1 VLVEEGL
8 VGFLFYGTMM
18 LAAFASVHRLRNPDR
33 RFARVLSLT
42 LAVAMLPLTWEDS
55 KAGWFI
61 MAALVGLSC
70 APPEPIR
77 QAAALRLR
85 RTADAFARSPA
96 AVRRPTAAPSA
107 SIVEG
112 GPAV

>member
-1 VLVEEGL
+1 
-8 VGFLFYGTMM
+8 
-18 LAAFASVHRLRNPDR
+18 VHRLRNPDR
-33 RFARVLSLT
+33 RFARILSLT
-42 LAVAMLPLTWEDS
+42 LATAMLPLTWEDS

-85 RTADAFARSPA
+85 RTADAFARSRA
-96 AVRRPTAAPSA
+96 AVRQPATAPT
-107 SIVEG
+107 SIVDP